1 MVFHLDNILSGSK
14 LSIWFSGGPS
24 GSDNA
29 VGPGGLG
36 GQDNL
41 CDKYVLCYSRG
52 SHDLFNVPFTLKW
65 PQGQFSNKY
74 PKVTFI
80 WDYILT

>member
-1 MVFHLDNILSGSK
+1 MVFYVDNILSGSK

-29 VGPGGLG
+29 VGPGIPCGLG

-41 CDKYVLCYSRG
+41 SGKYVLCYSGG
-52 SHDLFNVPFTLKW
+52 SHDLFNVPFTLNW
-65 PQGQFSNKY
+65 PQGQFS
-74 PKVTFI
+74 P
-80 WDYILT
+80 